1 MEGSTMD
8 RFQELTAFL
17 AVVEAEGFSSAA
29 RRLGE
34 SQSGIS
40 KSVSALERRLG
51 VQLLHR
57 STRVVTVTDA
67 GRQYYERMKPL
78 LEEMTQADGELAS
91 STQELSGRV
100 RIAASSTFGRLHVL
114 PLIPELI
121 ARHPKLKLD
130 IQLSDGVQDLLAE
143 GIDLAIRISPAYSPD
158 AVVKRVTRTSLV
170 CVGSRG
176 YFERHGTPKTPED
189 LTRHNCLIFNGMIDW
204 AFEGPEGKYS
214 VRVGGNV
221 SSNTVETI
229 LSAVKAGLGIGMF
242 YGASLAGDL
251 HDADIVTVLDEFIGE
266 TRDVSLIWPNRKFI
280 PARVRQVTEFFAGAL
295 AQRLGPS
302 GF

>member
-1 MEGSTMD
+1 MD

-17 AVVEAEGFSSAA
+17 AVVEAGGFSAAA
-29 RRLGE
+29 RRLGD
-34 SQSGIS
+34 SQSSIS
-40 KSVSALERRLG
+40 KSVGALERRLG

-78 LEEMTQADGELAS
+78 LEEVAQADGELAS

-100 RIAASSTFGRLHVL
+100 RIAAASTFGRLHVL
-114 PLIPELI
+114 PLVPELM
-121 ARHPKLKLD
+121 ALHPKLMLD

-158 AVVKRVTRTSLV
+158 AVVKRVTNTSLV
-170 CVGSRG
+170 CVGSRR
-176 YFERHGTPKTPED
+176 YFETHGTPLTPED
-189 LTRHNCLIFNGMIDW
+189 LTQHNCLIFNGMSDW
-204 AFEGPEGKYS
+204 AFEGPTGKYT
-214 VRVGGNV
+214 VRVNGNV

-229 LSAVKAGLGIGMF
+229 LSAVQAGLGIGMF
-242 YGASLAGDL
+242 YRASLAGDL
-251 HDADIVTVLDEFIGE
+251 RSADVVTVLDEFIGE

-280 PARVRQVTEFFAGAL
+280 PARVRQVTEYFAAAL
-295 AQRLGPS
+295 AQRLGS
-302 GF
+302 TEH